1 MAVGRR
7 QLASLARVIRGPR
20 AWEGSDVV
28 VGNTRVASLP
38 GIEAPAL
45 LSSDRKLVEY
55 WGSHEPTAVT
65 LNDLCEIGLK
75 RKLRRNHGVFLHRDL
90 RIRLSQRIMELQA
103 LPYGLDQ
110 REGIRDVIRWYTDF
124 LWDLEDAT
132 PPKSAPLD
140 DEFTRLLQRIFEE
153 HSEVIQAMAFGVQDL
168 MLELKD
174 GYEEVQPQVDA
185 ILRRFFMSRIGLRF
199 LIQHH
204 IESFKS
210 RDGYS
215 GIIQLECNLAEVT
228 KRAAKDATAVCRLH
242 LRQAPAVIV
251 EEVEPST
258 FTYVPTHIVYMLTEV
273 LKNACRAVVERHGD
287 GFDDE
292 LPPVRVKIVHGYEDV
307 TVKISDEGGG
317 ISRTRMGN
325 IWKFMYSTYRR
336 SRSPWQT
343 AAISRGKYGPTA
355 ADSIGNPLQ
364 RQKQGAV
371 LAGYGV
377 GLSLSR
383 LYAQYFGG
391 DLKILSLDGF
401 GTDVYLHLSR
411 LGTRCENLPQVVL
424 YSPSMRDSSVSE
436 EIASGERMLVSADE
450 EAFLQGELAA
460 FRRTTSSV
468 DDASVAAQGPKRM
481 S

>member
-1 MAVGRR
+1 MV
-7 QLASLARVIRGPR
+7 RGF
-20 AWEGSDVV
+20 SS
-28 VGNTRVASLP
+28 VASHP
-38 GIEAPAL
+38 GVSAPTL

-65 LNDLCEIGLK
+65 LTDLCEIGL
-75 RKLRRNHGVFLHRDL
+75 RPKLRRSHGVFLHRDL
-90 RIRLSQRIMELQA
+90 RIRLAQRIMELQA

-110 REGIRDVIRWYTDF
+110 RQGIRDVIRWYTDF
-124 LWDLEDAT
+124 LWDLEDSTAPET
-132 PPKSAPLD
+132 APLD
-140 DEFTRLLQRIFEE
+140 EEFTRLCQRIFAE
-153 HSEVIQAMAFGVQDL
+153 HGEVIQAMAYGVQDL
-168 MLELKD
+168 MLELRD
-174 GYEEVQPQVDA
+174 EYEEVQPQVDA
-185 ILRRFFMSRIGLRF
+185 ILRRFFMSRIGIRF

-204 IESFKS
+204 IESFTN
-210 RDGYS
+210 RDGHS
-215 GIIQLECNLAEVT
+215 GIIQLDCSLPEVV
-228 KRAAKDATAVCRLH
+228 KRAAKDAVAVCRLH
-242 LRQAPAVIV
+242 LGQAPAV
-251 EEVEPST
+251 EVQEVYPST
-258 FTYVPTHIVYMLTEV
+258 FTYVPMHLAYMLTEV
-273 LKNACRAVVERHGD
+273 LKNACRAVVERHGE

-292 LPPVRVKIVHGYEDV
+292 LPPVRVQIVHGHEDV

-317 ISRTRMGN
+317 ICRTRLGN
-325 IWKFMYSTYRR
+325 IWKFMYSTYRK

-343 AAISRGKYGPTA
+343 AARSRGKYGPTA

-377 GLSLSR
+377 GLTLSR

-436 EIASGERMLVSADE
+436 DLTTGERVLVSADE
-450 EAFLQGELAA
+450 EAFLQRELAA
-460 FRRTTSSV
+460 FRRTNSSV
-468 DDASVAAQGPKRM
+468 D
-481 S
+481 